1 MFGDAALL
9 LTYLVAGAFPVAY
22 NYAIA
27 RRLAKRYNVK
37 VISSNTSAGDVRES
51 SSDRKSPS
59 SDVRLDFKVENVT
72 VREGRIY
79 LNLVLDEASLVKLFS
94 IKGQ

>member
-37 VISSNTSAGDVRES
+37 VISSNTSASDVRKS